1 MHTSMKDVPKAHP
14 IEQERCIMRGMH
26 MGRLSAHRIGH
37 VMKHSMDIH
46 RSLPWQH
53 GMRMLPEISVYA
65 ALFVR
70 GRA

>member
-1 MHTSMKDVPKAHP
+1 
-14 IEQERCIMRGMH
+14 

-46 RSLPWQH
+46 RGLPWQH
-53 GMRMLPEISVYA
+53 DMRMLPEISVYA
-65 ALFVR
+65 APFVR